1 MKITEA
7 HGDEI
12 VKLDGLIAR
21 VGNSLMPVT
30 LDGTKTDYY
39 GAMFFVDVQPDHEF
53 EVVGKVVGKV
63 VGYAEPDPEP
73 EVSTQSLKRRSL
85 WRRFLFGLFGI
96 SSSM

>member
-1 MKITEA
+1 VKITEA
-7 HGDEI
+7 HGNEI
-12 VKLDGLIAR
+12 VKLDGLTAR
-21 VGNSLMPVT
+21 VGNSLIPVT

-53 EVVGKVVGKV
+53 EVVG
-63 VGYAEPDPEP
+63 YAEPVPEP
-73 EVSTQSLKRRSL
+73 VEREPTPSLKRRSL